1 MKTLDHEEKKW
12 YVCKVPMTG
21 YDGYAI
27 CYALHYSH
35 AILLGCHKCN
45 KNKRYVATS
54 LCKSDNAMRRTS
66 GKTSPVVGMPPRRCH
81 TCFGSCVAEVLL
93 LLAKRGPK
101 GRSR

>member
-1 MKTLDHEEKKW
+1 MRMQRPTICSETNGYLNVHLTPSHEEKKW

-81 TCFGSCVAEVLL
+81 T
-93 LLAKRGPK
+93 
-101 GRSR
+101 